1 MATVVQQTQLH
12 TRTRTSRVP
21 SSANSRPL
29 RAAAAVA
36 VAAAAFARPVRSL
49 ARPKTEA
56 LEIPPSAAPAESN
69 AGSGLNVVGPAS
81 LSLFLTN
88 IKLLDLDH
96 LPDWPEISAET
107 FAASGTT
114 LQDQKRRV
122 QCVEWALY
130 QLFVIWDPDEAANKL
145 KPFYP
150 PVDQLQSVNLRAAL
164 VRALEQAKKNGDLG
178 RDTIIRKTMLDE
190 CKGERLEEVLAFFST
205 AVLKK
210 VVSGSLAASRG
221 YITPAIELAFEN
233 KGYLSEKSHLIAL
246 SMAHKASIRQLLQ
259 RKELARVRFK
269 DFAVVMDEKED
280 DIISRREVLEMKEMD
295 GGGQAVSDN
304 ARAEMRR
311 TVHHNWSGSEAWM
324 ETLLSG
330 DPKHGGLLATKF
342 DRVWRRAQK
351 GRLDELDT
359 NDVGLLEQL
368 DNRVKMQRDRL
379 RKWDAFRRNTFGE
392 ARPMP
397 AKPRTTAAKAKGI
410 DLGFTA
416 HLDLHTGRRN
426 KSTRV
431 PLFQHAPQMSDD
443 YAALV
448 SDLKY
453 DLGKIATKEVDIA
466 SLVRKRTPKNFPGR
480 STYDLTQIDD
490 SPLATPPSILPQRKP
505 SGYDTPTRRRSPEE
519 SKPVA
524 KHKTNSPPRLSPT
537 TEFANGSTSPGKNN
551 LTPSPVKRTKPRH
564 TLSLAER
571 TRLSMSRKKSL
582 CFEDEELDPPTPIT
596 PVTTKPAEPDYSEDL
611 ASRTRRSMAGFEKAQ
626 QKAQMERRRSLR
638 RGKMPP
644 RKDGSYFPRVDEEEI
659 NETTLLLEQLA
670 EEEDVE
676 AVFRSRPKVGQSLQ
690 PSPTREE
697 WADIPEYNGSLVSM
711 AYNHYGGTQGRGQSR
726 GRYRSANGA
735 SAPHNPY
742 GAPPGYG
749 YPGQAPGMAAPPG
762 LGPPPGMSPAPGMA
776 PPPGIQ
782 QANVPQANRP
792 SGLPAFQAPT
802 NMPNINFNAPVIRLG
817 TGASA
822 GGGRSDD
829 RPAQSGGRAGLGMER
844 GSEQGR
850 NAARETMQTLLPPTS
865 EEKLRTIFL
874 HQIPEGLGGDE
885 GTKKLLGAVGK
896 LKRWDPSDSVSEDRK
911 GTKFG
916 FALFEDID
924 SVATA
929 VKLLTEEEVQIPIK
943 KQPSS
948 SDPPADDSF
957 DDVEKTKLQVVVDP
971 TSLSYLETY
980 KENKGDDASLEQR
993 IEQARAALKSVLREL
1008 FYPPV
1013 VETTDVNGDV
1023 AMGNTEAEE
1032 NVEVVNIPL
1041 AQEDELADIPPEMR
1055 EVVAGEIAAFRERS
1069 NQRDME
1075 RLQREEELEENERRR
1090 NGAAR
1095 SRLASP
1101 PRNSNNVPLGPRG
1114 VSVPNAPSGPK
1125 GQNGPNRV
1133 AFVNGGVNNADG
1145 STRREDEDTDASDD
1159 ELWRRREA
1167 ERKAEEDKMYAEAE
1181 RKWVNRER
1189 SRQAALERE
1198 REREKH
1204 DIESLERRKQEQ
1216 LEREKT
1222 WDDEREATRKTHN
1235 YYRDHGGWA
1244 RKRQSDRAEEEAR
1257 DEADRQAEKVERN
1270 REQARLEQ
1278 ARGMADSF
1286 LDQQAREM
1294 EQREAAAAA
1303 AAPQPFKLSLG
1314 AAAQRAQ
1321 ASRAAPQRR
1330 TIAEVEGLLDD
1341 EEVESTKR
1349 QLIPIQLDASS
1360 GAAGMTEEEI
1370 SQAVR
1375 ALAQEIPSEKDGL
1388 WAWEVKWD
1396 FMDDTVVRDKLR
1408 PFVEKKIVEYLGVQE
1423 EMLVE
1428 AVEEHLRK
1436 HGTAG
1441 ALVEELEGALDDEAE
1456 DLVKKLWRMLI
1467 FFTECEKRGLPA

>member
-49 ARPKTEA
+49 ARPKAET

-351 GRLDELDT
+351 GRLEELDKS
-359 NDVGLLEQL
+359 DVGLLEQL

-397 AKPRTTAAKAKGI
+397 AKPRAAAAKAKGI

-431 PLFQHAPQMSDD
+431 ALFQHAPQMSDD

-519 SKPVA
+519 PKPVT

-537 TEFANGSTSPGKNN
+537 KEFANGSTSPGKNN

-924 SVATA
+924 S
-929 VKLLTEEEVQIPIK
+929 
-943 KQPSS
+943 
-948 SDPPADDSF
+948 
-957 DDVEKTKLQVVVDP
+957 
-971 TSLSYLETY
+971 
-980 KENKGDDASLEQR
+980 R

-1013 VETTDVNGDV
+1013 VETADVNGDV
-1023 AMGNTEAEE
+1023 AMGNTETEE

-1145 STRREDEDTDASDD
+1145 SMRREDEDTDASDD

-1222 WDDEREATRKTHN
+1222 WDDEREAARKTHN

>member
-1 MATVVQQTQLH
+1 
-12 TRTRTSRVP
+12 
-21 SSANSRPL
+21 
-29 RAAAAVA
+29 
-36 VAAAAFARPVRSL
+36 
-49 ARPKTEA
+49 
-56 LEIPPSAAPAESN
+56 
-69 AGSGLNVVGPAS
+69 
-81 LSLFLTN
+81 
-88 IKLLDLDH
+88 
-96 LPDWPEISAET
+96 
-107 FAASGTT
+107 
-114 LQDQKRRV
+114 
-122 QCVEWALY
+122 
-130 QLFVIWDPDEAANKL
+130 
-145 KPFYP
+145 
-150 PVDQLQSVNLRAAL
+150 
-164 VRALEQAKKNGDLG
+164 
-178 RDTIIRKTMLDE
+178 
-190 CKGERLEEVLAFFST
+190 
-205 AVLKK
+205 
-210 VVSGSLAASRG
+210 
-221 YITPAIELAFEN
+221 
-233 KGYLSEKSHLIAL
+233 
-246 SMAHKASIRQLLQ
+246 
-259 RKELARVRFK
+259 
-269 DFAVVMDEKED
+269 
-280 DIISRREVLEMKEMD
+280 
-295 GGGQAVSDN
+295 
-304 ARAEMRR
+304 
-311 TVHHNWSGSEAWM
+311 
-324 ETLLSG
+324 
-330 DPKHGGLLATKF
+330 
-342 DRVWRRAQK
+342 
-351 GRLDELDT
+351 
-359 NDVGLLEQL
+359 
-368 DNRVKMQRDRL
+368 
-379 RKWDAFRRNTFGE
+379 
-392 ARPMP
+392 
-397 AKPRTTAAKAKGI
+397 
-410 DLGFTA
+410 
-416 HLDLHTGRRN
+416 
-426 KSTRV
+426 
-431 PLFQHAPQMSDD
+431 
-443 YAALV
+443 
-448 SDLKY
+448 
-453 DLGKIATKEVDIA
+453 
-466 SLVRKRTPKNFPGR
+466 
-480 STYDLTQIDD
+480 
-490 SPLATPPSILPQRKP
+490 
-505 SGYDTPTRRRSPEE
+505 
-519 SKPVA
+519 
-524 KHKTNSPPRLSPT
+524 
-537 TEFANGSTSPGKNN
+537 
-551 LTPSPVKRTKPRH
+551 
-564 TLSLAER
+564 
-571 TRLSMSRKKSL
+571 
-582 CFEDEELDPPTPIT
+582 
-596 PVTTKPAEPDYSEDL
+596 
-611 ASRTRRSMAGFEKAQ
+611 
-626 QKAQMERRRSLR
+626 
-638 RGKMPP
+638 
-644 RKDGSYFPRVDEEEI
+644 
-659 NETTLLLEQLA
+659 
-670 EEEDVE
+670 
-676 AVFRSRPKVGQSLQ
+676 
-690 PSPTREE
+690 
-697 WADIPEYNGSLVSM
+697 M
-711 AYNHYGGTQGRGQSR
+711 AYNHYG
-726 GRYRSANGA
+726 
-735 SAPHNPY
+735 APHNPY

-749 YPGQAPGMAAPPG
+749 YPGAAPGVAAPPG
-762 LGPPPGMSPAPGMA
+762 LGMHDLLQACPLLREW

-850 NAARETMQTLLPPTS
+850 MAARETMQTLLPPTS

-924 SVATA
+924 SVAAA
-929 VKLLTEEEVQIPIK
+929 VKLLTEEEVQIPTK
-943 KQPSS
+943 KQSSS
-948 SDPPADDSF
+948 SDPPADDNY

-993 IEQARAALKSVLREL
+993 IEQARAALKLV
-1008 FYPPV
+1008 
-1013 VETTDVNGDV
+1013 TADANGDV
-1023 AMGNTEAEE
+1023 AMGNTDTEE

-1075 RLQREEELEENERRR
+1075 RLQREEELEEVERRR
-1090 NGAAR
+1090 NGAGR

-1114 VSVPNAPSGPK
+1114 VSVPNAPAGPK
-1125 GQNGPNRV
+1125 GQNGPNRGV

-1204 DIESLERRKQEQ
+1204 DIESLERRKEEQ

-1222 WDDEREATRKTHN
+1222 WEDEREATRKTHI

-1244 RKRQSDRAEEEAR
+1244 RKRTSDRAEEEAR

-1278 ARGMADSF
+1278 ARGLADSF

-1360 GAAGMTEEEI
+1360 GAAGMSEEEI

-1375 ALAQEIPSEKDGL
+1375 ALAQEIPSEKEGL

-1396 FMDDTVVRDKLR
+1396 FMDDAVVRDKLR

>member
-145 KPFYP
+145 KPYYP

-397 AKPRTTAAKAKGI
+397 AKPRATAAKAKGI

-431 PLFQHAPQMSDD
+431 ALFQHAPQMSDD

-466 SLVRKRTPKNFPGR
+466 SLVRKRTPVKQDRRDRRLLSTSSFEGGDDDEISDLEDAESAFRADSSVTSFSSLQDKFTAPARTVRPVISRPSLSQLSGGLDTVWSSNQKNFPGR

-490 SPLATPPSILPQRKP
+490 SPLATPPYILPQRKP

-519 SKPVA
+519 PKPVA

-537 TEFANGSTSPGKNN
+537 KEFTNGSTSPGKNN

-697 WADIPEYNGSLVSM
+697 WADIPEYNGVSM
-711 AYNHYGGTQGRGQSR
+711 
-726 GRYRSANGA
+726 
-735 SAPHNPY
+735 
-742 GAPPGYG
+742 
-749 YPGQAPGMAAPPG
+749 
-762 LGPPPGMSPAPGMA
+762 
-776 PPPGIQ
+776 
-782 QANVPQANRP
+782 
-792 SGLPAFQAPT
+792 
-802 NMPNINFNAPVIRLG
+802 
-817 TGASA
+817 
-822 GGGRSDD
+822 
-829 RPAQSGGRAGLGMER
+829 
-844 GSEQGR
+844 
-850 NAARETMQTLLPPTS
+850 
-865 EEKLRTIFL
+865 K
-874 HQIPEGLGGDE
+874 
-885 GTKKLLGAVGK
+885 
-896 LKRWDPSDSVSEDRK
+896 
-911 GTKFG
+911 
-916 FALFEDID
+916 
-924 SVATA
+924 
-929 VKLLTEEEVQIPIK
+929 
-943 KQPSS
+943 
-948 SDPPADDSF
+948 
-957 DDVEKTKLQVVVDP
+957 
-971 TSLSYLETY
+971 
-980 KENKGDDASLEQR
+980 
-993 IEQARAALKSVLREL
+993 
-1008 FYPPV
+1008 
-1013 VETTDVNGDV
+1013 
-1023 AMGNTEAEE
+1023 
-1032 NVEVVNIPL
+1032 
-1041 AQEDELADIPPEMR
+1041 
-1055 EVVAGEIAAFRERS
+1055 
-1069 NQRDME
+1069 
-1075 RLQREEELEENERRR
+1075 
-1090 NGAAR
+1090 
-1095 SRLASP
+1095 
-1101 PRNSNNVPLGPRG
+1101 
-1114 VSVPNAPSGPK
+1114 
-1125 GQNGPNRV
+1125 
-1133 AFVNGGVNNADG
+1133 
-1145 STRREDEDTDASDD
+1145 
-1159 ELWRRREA
+1159 
-1167 ERKAEEDKMYAEAE
+1167 
-1181 RKWVNRER
+1181 
-1189 SRQAALERE
+1189 
-1198 REREKH
+1198 
-1204 DIESLERRKQEQ
+1204 
-1216 LEREKT
+1216 
-1222 WDDEREATRKTHN
+1222 
-1235 YYRDHGGWA
+1235 
-1244 RKRQSDRAEEEAR
+1244 
-1257 DEADRQAEKVERN
+1257 
-1270 REQARLEQ
+1270 
-1278 ARGMADSF
+1278 
-1286 LDQQAREM
+1286 
-1294 EQREAAAAA
+1294 
-1303 AAPQPFKLSLG
+1303 
-1314 AAAQRAQ
+1314 
-1321 ASRAAPQRR
+1321 
-1330 TIAEVEGLLDD
+1330 
-1341 EEVESTKR
+1341 
-1349 QLIPIQLDASS
+1349 
-1360 GAAGMTEEEI
+1360 
-1370 SQAVR
+1370 
-1375 ALAQEIPSEKDGL
+1375 
-1388 WAWEVKWD
+1388 
-1396 FMDDTVVRDKLR
+1396 
-1408 PFVEKKIVEYLGVQE
+1408 
-1423 EMLVE
+1423 
-1428 AVEEHLRK
+1428 
-1436 HGTAG
+1436 
-1441 ALVEELEGALDDEAE
+1441 
-1456 DLVKKLWRMLI
+1456 
-1467 FFTECEKRGLPA
+1467 

>member
-12 TRTRTSRVP
+12 TRTR
-21 SSANSRPL
+21 
-29 RAAAAVA
+29 
-36 VAAAAFARPVRSL
+36 
-49 ARPKTEA
+49 
-56 LEIPPSAAPAESN
+56 
-69 AGSGLNVVGPAS
+69 LNVAGPAS

-88 IKLLDLDH
+88 LKLLDLDQ

-145 KPFYP
+145 KPYYP

-397 AKPRTTAAKAKGI
+397 AKPRATAAKAKGI

-431 PLFQHAPQMSDD
+431 ALFQHAPQMSDD

-519 SKPVA
+519 PKPVA

-537 TEFANGSTSPGKNN
+537 KEFANGSTSPGKDN

-697 WADIPEYNGSLVSM
+697 WADIPEYNGDLHAAALRKQSRLPSRLNASREPCNLRLLHLEICLVSM

-924 SVATA
+924 S
-929 VKLLTEEEVQIPIK
+929 
-943 KQPSS
+943 
-948 SDPPADDSF
+948 
-957 DDVEKTKLQVVVDP
+957 
-971 TSLSYLETY
+971 
-980 KENKGDDASLEQR
+980 R

-1013 VETTDVNGDV
+1013 VETADVNGDV
-1023 AMGNTEAEE
+1023 AMGNTDAEE

-1145 STRREDEDTDASDD
+1145 SMRREDEDTDASDD

>member
-1 MATVVQQTQLH
+1 M
-12 TRTRTSRVP
+12 P
-21 SSANSRPL
+21 
-29 RAAAAVA
+29 
-36 VAAAAFARPVRSL
+36 
-49 ARPKTEA
+49 
-56 LEIPPSAAPAESN
+56 
-69 AGSGLNVVGPAS
+69 GPAS

-88 IKLLDLDH
+88 LKLLDLDQ
-96 LPDWPEISAET
+96 LPDWPDITAET

-130 QLFVIWDPDEAANKL
+130 QLFVIWDPEEAANKL

-150 PVDQLQSVNLRAAL
+150 PADQLQSVNLRAAL

-210 VVSGSLAASRG
+210 VVSDSLAASRG
-221 YITPAIELAFEN
+221 YVTPVVELAFEN
-233 KGYLSEKSHLIAL
+233 KGYKSEKSHLIAL

-259 RKELARVRFK
+259 RKEAARARFQG
-269 DFAVVMDEKED
+269 FAKVLDDKED
-280 DIISRREVLEMKEMD
+280 DIIRRREALEIKEMD

-311 TVHHNWSGSEAWM
+311 TVRHNWSGSEAWM
-324 ETLLSG
+324 EALLCG
-330 DPKHGGLLATKF
+330 DAKHGGLLATKF
-342 DRVWRRAQK
+342 DRVWRRAQQ

-359 NDVGLLEQL
+359 DDVGLLEQL
-368 DNRVKMQRDRL
+368 DSRVKMQRDRL
-379 RKWDAFRRNTFGE
+379 RKWDAFRRSTFGE
-392 ARPMP
+392 TRSTPT
-397 AKPRTTAAKAKGI
+397 KPRTSAAKTKGI
-410 DLGFTA
+410 DLGFSA
-416 HLDLHTGRRN
+416 HLDLHTGIRV
-426 KSTRV
+426 KPTRV
-431 PLFQHAPQMSDD
+431 ALFQHAPQMTDD

-453 DLGKIATKEVDIA
+453 ELGKITTKEVDIA
-466 SLVRKRTPKNFPGR
+466 PLIRKRTPKNFPGR
-480 STYDLTQIDD
+480 STYDLTQLDD
-490 SPLATPPSILPQRKP
+490 SPLAAPPSLSPQRKP
-505 SGYDTPTRRRSPEE
+505 SGYHTPTRRRSPEAP
-519 SKPVA
+519 KPA
-524 KHKTNSPPRLSPT
+524 ARQKALYSPPRVSPT
-537 TEFANGSTSPGKNN
+537 KESAAGADDMKGT
-551 LTPSPVKRTKPRH
+551 TPSPVKRTKPRH

-596 PVTTKPAEPDYSEDL
+596 PSTMPTITAVNPDYSEDL

-638 RGKMPP
+638 RAKVPP
-644 RKDGSYFPRVDEEEI
+644 RKEGSYFPRVDEDLS
-659 NETTLLLEQLA
+659 ETTQLLEQLA
-670 EEEDVE
+670 EESDVE
-676 AVFRSRPKVGQSLQ
+676 AVFRSRPKIGQSLQ
-690 PSPTREE
+690 PSPTRDD
-697 WADIPEYNGSLVSM
+697 WAAIPAYNGQLILASHL
-711 AYNHYGGTQGRGQSR
+711 AYRHSQTSDFSPKKLRTSKAGQPQQRRNSRQRHCLRADALQNQSGLPSRLNASREPCTLRLRLEIHRQPR

-735 SAPHNPY
+735 SAPHIPY

-749 YPGQAPGMAAPPG
+749 YPGAAPGLAAPPG
-762 LGPPPGMSPAPGMA
+762 LGEHLSLPLPLGPPSMMLTPGPSGPPPGMSPAPGMA

-792 SGLPAFQAPT
+792 SGLPPAFQAPT

-817 TGASA
+817 TGASG

-829 RPAQSGGRAGLGMER
+829 RPSQSGGRAGLGMER

-850 NAARETMQTLLPPTS
+850 MAARESMQTLLPPTND
-865 EEKLRTIFL
+865 EKLRTIFL
-874 HQIPEGLGGDE
+874 HQLPEGIGGDE
-885 GTKKLLGAVGK
+885 GTKKLLGAVGR
-896 LKRWDPSDSVSEDRK
+896 LKRWDAFDSVSEERK

-924 SVATA
+924 S
-929 VKLLTEEEVQIPIK
+929 
-943 KQPSS
+943 
-948 SDPPADDSF
+948 
-957 DDVEKTKLQVVVDP
+957 
-971 TSLSYLETY
+971 
-980 KENKGDDASLEQR
+980 R
-993 IEQARAALKSVLREL
+993 IEQAREALKLVIREL
-1008 FYPPV
+1008 FRPPV
-1013 VETTDVNGDV
+1013 VETADANGDV
-1023 AMGNTEAEE
+1023 AMGNAVDTEE

-1041 AQEDELADIPPEMR
+1041 AQEDELADIPPDMR

-1075 RLQREEELEENERRR
+1075 RLQREEELEESERRR
-1090 NGAAR
+1090 NGPGR

-1114 VSVPNAPSGPK
+1114 VSVPNAPAGPK
-1125 GQNGPNRV
+1125 GQNGPNRGV
-1133 AFVNGGVNNADG
+1133 SFVNGGVNNADG
-1145 STRREDEDTDASDD
+1145 TLRREDEDTDASDE

-1198 REREKH
+1198 RERERH
-1204 DIESLERRKQEQ
+1204 DQENFERRKQEQ
-1216 LEREKT
+1216 LDREVG
-1222 WDDEREATRKTHN
+1222 WDDDREAARKTHI
-1235 YYRDHGGWA
+1235 YYRDHAAWA
-1244 RKRQSDRAEEEAR
+1244 RKRTAERIEEEAR
-1257 DEADRQAEKVERN
+1257 DEADRQAERIEQS

-1286 LDQQAREM
+1286 LDQQAQEM

-1314 AAAQRAQ
+1314 AAVQRAQ

-1349 QLIPIQLDASS
+1349 QLVPIQMDASS

-1375 ALAQEIPSEKDGL
+1375 ALAQEIPSEKEGL
-1388 WAWEVKWD
+1388 WAWEVKWE
-1396 FMDDTVVRDKLR
+1396 FMDDAVVRDKLR

-1441 ALVEELEGALDDEAE
+1441 ELVEELEGALDDEAE

-1467 FFTECEKRGLPA
+1467 FFTESEKRGLPA

>member
-69 AGSGLNVVGPAS
+69 ASSGLNVAGPAS

-88 IKLLDLDH
+88 IKLLDLDQF
-96 LPDWPEISAET
+96 PDWPEISAET

-210 VVSGSLAASRG
+210 VVSDSLAASRG

-233 KGYLSEKSHLIAL
+233 KGYKSEKSHLIAL

-269 DFAVVMDEKED
+269 EFAVVLDEKED
-280 DIISRREVLEMKEMD
+280 DVISRREVLEMKEMD

-351 GRLDELDT
+351 GRLDQLDT

-397 AKPRTTAAKAKGI
+397 AKPRATAAKAKGI

-416 HLDLHTGRRN
+416 HLDLHTGRRT

-431 PLFQHAPQMSDD
+431 ALFQQAPQMTDD

-466 SLVRKRTPKNFPGR
+466 SLARKRTPRNFPGR

-519 SKPVA
+519 PKPVA
-524 KHKTNSPPRLSPT
+524 EHKTNSPPRLSPT
-537 TEFANGSTSPGKNN
+537 KEFADGSTSPGKNS
-551 LTPSPVKRTKPRH
+551 TPSPAKRTKPRH

-596 PVTTKPAEPDYSEDL
+596 PVTTKPTEPDYSEDL
-611 ASRTRRSMAGFEKAQ
+611 ASRTRRSMAGFDKAQ
-626 QKAQMERRRSLR
+626 QRAQMERRRSLR
-638 RGKMPP
+638 RAKMPP
-644 RKDGSYFPRVDEEEI
+644 RKETSYFPRVDEEEI

-697 WADIPEYNGSLVSM
+697 WADIPEWNGSLVSM

-726 GRYRSANGA
+726 RYRSANGA

-749 YPGQAPGMAAPPG
+749 YPGAAPGMAAPPG

-850 NAARETMQTLLPPTS
+850 MAARETMQTLLPPTS

-885 GTKKLLGAVGK
+885 GTKRLLGAVGK
-896 LKRWDPSDSVSEDRK
+896 LKRWDPSGSVSEDRK

-916 FALFEDID
+916 FALFEDVD
-924 SVATA
+924 S
-929 VKLLTEEEVQIPIK
+929 
-943 KQPSS
+943 
-948 SDPPADDSF
+948 
-957 DDVEKTKLQVVVDP
+957 
-971 TSLSYLETY
+971 
-980 KENKGDDASLEQR
+980 R
-993 IEQARAALKSVLREL
+993 IEQARAALKSVIREL

-1023 AMGNTEAEE
+1023 AMGNTDTEE

-1114 VSVPNAPSGPK
+1114 VSVPNAPVGPK
-1125 GQNGPNRV
+1125 GQNGPNRGV

-1159 ELWRRREA
+1159 ELWRRREV
-1167 ERKAEEDKMYAEAE
+1167 ERKAEDDKMYAEAE

-1244 RKRQSDRAEEEAR
+1244 RKRTSDRADEEAR
-1257 DEADRQAEKVERN
+1257 DGADRQAEKVERN

-1294 EQREAAAAA
+1294 EQREAAAAAAAA

-1375 ALAQEIPSEKDGL
+1375 ALAQEIPSEKEGL

>member
-1 MATVVQQTQLH
+1 
-12 TRTRTSRVP
+12 
-21 SSANSRPL
+21 
-29 RAAAAVA
+29 
-36 VAAAAFARPVRSL
+36 
-49 ARPKTEA
+49 
-56 LEIPPSAAPAESN
+56 
-69 AGSGLNVVGPAS
+69 PAS

-88 IKLLDLDH
+88 IKLLDLDQ

-164 VRALEQAKKNGDLG
+164 VRSLEQAKKNGDLG

-210 VVSGSLAASRG
+210 VVSDSLAANRG

-233 KGYLSEKSHLIAL
+233 KGYKSEKSHLIAL

-259 RKELARVRFK
+259 RKEAARARFR
-269 DFAVVMDEKED
+269 DFAAVLDDKED
-280 DIISRREVLEMKEMD
+280 DIISRREALEIKEMD

-324 ETLLSG
+324 ETLLCG

-351 GRLDELDT
+351 GRLGELDT
-359 NDVGLLEQL
+359 NDLGLLEQL
-368 DNRVKMQRDRL
+368 DSRVKMQRDRL

-392 ARPMP
+392 ARPLP
-397 AKPRTTAAKAKGI
+397 VKPRTSTAKAKGI

-416 HLDLHTGRRN
+416 HLDLQTGRRI
-426 KSTRV
+426 KSARAA
-431 PLFQHAPQMSDD
+431 LFQHAPQMTDD
-443 YAALV
+443 YAAIV

-453 DLGKIATKEVDIA
+453 DLGKLATKEVDITP
-466 SLVRKRTPKNFPGR
+466 LIRKRTPRNFPGR

-490 SPLATPPSILPQRKP
+490 SPLATPPSILPLRKP
-505 SGYDTPTRRRSPEE
+505 SGYDTPTRRRSPEAP
-519 SKPVA
+519 KPVA
-524 KHKTNSPPRLSPT
+524 RHKTTHSPPQRSPT
-537 TEFANGSTSPGKNN
+537 KEFTNGSTSPTKNSS
-551 LTPSPVKRTKPRH
+551 PSPVKRTKPRH

-596 PVTTKPAEPDYSEDL
+596 PDTTKPAEPDYSEDL

-626 QKAQMERRRSLR
+626 QKAQIERRRSLR
-638 RGKMPP
+638 RAKMPP
-644 RKDGSYFPRVDEEEI
+644 RKEGYFPRVDEEEL

-697 WADIPEYNGSLVSM
+697 WDDIPDRDSHLCISNHDKKNLRSSTFPRPEPEILPRGCLHVAALRKQSRLPSRLNASREPCNLRLLHLEICSLVSM
-711 AYNHYGGTQGRGQSR
+711 AYNHYGGTHGRGQPR
-726 GRYRSANGA
+726 GQYRSANGA

-749 YPGQAPGMAAPPG
+749 YPGAAPGMAAPPG
-762 LGPPPGMSPAPGMA
+762 LGMHVLSVSLYPRPATDKMLTVCLSLSVGPPPGMSPAPGMA

-850 NAARETMQTLLPPTS
+850 MAARETMQTLLPPTS

-924 SVATA
+924 S
-929 VKLLTEEEVQIPIK
+929 
-943 KQPSS
+943 
-948 SDPPADDSF
+948 
-957 DDVEKTKLQVVVDP
+957 
-971 TSLSYLETY
+971 
-980 KENKGDDASLEQR
+980 R
-993 IEQARAALKSVLREL
+993 IEQARAALKLVVREL

-1013 VETTDVNGDV
+1013 VETADANGDV
-1023 AMGNTEAEE
+1023 AMGNTDTEE

-1075 RLQREEELEENERRR
+1075 RLQREEELEEVERRR

-1114 VSVPNAPSGPK
+1114 VSVPNAPAGPK
-1125 GQNGPNRV
+1125 GQNGPNRGV

-1204 DIESLERRKQEQ
+1204 DIESLERRKEEQ

-1222 WDDEREATRKTHN
+1222 WEDEREATRKTHI

-1244 RKRQSDRAEEEAR
+1244 RKRTSDRAEEEAR

-1278 ARGMADSF
+1278 ARGLADSF

-1360 GAAGMTEEEI
+1360 GAAGMSEEEI

-1375 ALAQEIPSEKDGL
+1375 ALAQEIPSEKEGL

-1396 FMDDTVVRDKLR
+1396 FMDDAVVRDKLR

>member
-21 SSANSRPL
+21 SSTTRPL

-49 ARPKTEA
+49 ARPKVEA
-56 LEIPPSAAPAESN
+56 PEIPPSASAASPADQN
-69 AGSGLNVVGPAS
+69 AGGGLAVAGPAS
-81 LSLFLTN
+81 LLLFLTN
-88 IKLLDLDH
+88 IKLLDLDQ
-96 LPDWPEISAET
+96 LPDWPEITAET

-210 VVSGSLAASRG
+210 VVSDSLATNHS

-233 KGYLSEKSHLIAL
+233 KGYKSEKSHLIAL
-246 SMAHKASIRQLLQ
+246 SMAHKASIRRLMQ
-259 RKELARVRFK
+259 RKEVARVRFR
-269 DFAVVMDEKED
+269 DFAAVLDDKED
-280 DIISRREVLEMKEMD
+280 DLVSRREALEIKEMD
-295 GGGQAVSDN
+295 GAGQGVSDN

-311 TVHHNWSGSEAWM
+311 VVHHNWSGSEAWM

-359 NDVGLLEQL
+359 DDVGLLEQL
-368 DNRVKMQRDRL
+368 DSRVKMQRDRL

-392 ARPMP
+392 ARPTP
-397 AKPRTTAAKAKGI
+397 AKPRGSAAKAKGI
-410 DLGFTA
+410 DLGFAA
-416 HLDLHTGRRN
+416 HMDLHTGRRI

-431 PLFQHAPQMSDD
+431 ALFQHAPQMTDD

-453 DLGKIATKEVDIA
+453 DLGKIATKEVDIT
-466 SLVRKRTPKNFPGR
+466 SLTRKRTPKNFPGR

-490 SPLATPPSILPQRKP
+490 SPDATPPSVPPLRKS
-505 SGYDTPTRRRSPEE
+505 SGYDTPTRRRSPEAP
-519 SKPVA
+519 KPA
-524 KHKTNSPPRLSPT
+524 ARHKTSHSPPQLSPT
-537 TEFANGSTSPGKNN
+537 KEFADGSTSPSKNQ
-551 LTPSPVKRTKPRH
+551 TPSPVKRTKPRH

-582 CFEDEELDPPTPIT
+582 CFEDDELDPPTPIT
-596 PVTTKPAEPDYSEDL
+596 PATTTTTTTIKPAEPDYSEDL
-611 ASRTRRSMAGFEKAQ
+611 ASRTRRSMAGFEQAQ
-626 QKAQMERRRSLR
+626 QKAQMERRRSQR
-638 RGKMPP
+638 RAKMPP
-644 RKDGSYFPRVDEEEI
+644 RKETSYFPRVDEEEL

-676 AVFRSRPKVGQSLQ
+676 AVFRSRPKIGQSLQ

-697 WADIPEYNGSLVSM
+697 WGDIAEYNGSLVSM
-711 AYNHYGGTQGRGQSR
+711 AYNHYGGTHGQPRGP
-726 GRYRSANGA
+726 YRSANGA

-749 YPGQAPGMAAPPG
+749 YPGAAPGMAAPPG

-850 NAARETMQTLLPPTS
+850 MAARETMQTLLPPTS

-896 LKRWDPSDSVSEDRK
+896 LKRWDPSNSVSEDRK

-916 FALFEDID
+916 FALFEDLD
-924 SVATA
+924 S
-929 VKLLTEEEVQIPIK
+929 
-943 KQPSS
+943 
-948 SDPPADDSF
+948 
-957 DDVEKTKLQVVVDP
+957 
-971 TSLSYLETY
+971 
-980 KENKGDDASLEQR
+980 R
-993 IEQARAALKSVLREL
+993 IEQARAALKLVIREL

-1013 VETTDVNGDV
+1013 VETADANGDV
-1023 AMGNTEAEE
+1023 AMGNTDAEE

-1075 RLQREEELEENERRR
+1075 RMQREEELEEVERRR
-1090 NGAAR
+1090 NNTAR

-1114 VSVPNAPSGPK
+1114 VSVPNAPAGPK
-1125 GQNGPNRV
+1125 GQNGSNRV
-1133 AFVNGGVNNADG
+1133 AFVNGGVTNTDG
-1145 STRREDEDTDASDD
+1145 STRREDDDTDASDE

-1167 ERKAEEDKMYAEAE
+1167 ERKAEDDKMYAEAE

-1204 DIESLERRKQEQ
+1204 DVESLERRREEQ

-1222 WDDEREATRKTHN
+1222 WEDEREATRKTHI

-1244 RKRQSDRAEEEAR
+1244 RKRTSDRAEEEAR

-1270 REQARLEQ
+1270 RELARLEQ

-1375 ALAQEIPSEKDGL
+1375 ALAQEIPSEKEGL

-1456 DLVKKLWRMLI
+1456 DLVKRLWRMLI

>member
-49 ARPKTEA
+49 ARPKPET

-69 AGSGLNVVGPAS
+69 ASSGLNVAGPAS

-88 IKLLDLDH
+88 IKLLDLDQ

-205 AVLKK
+205 VVLRK
-210 VVSGSLAASRG
+210 VVSDSLAASRG

-233 KGYLSEKSHLIAL
+233 KGHKTEKSHLFAL

-269 DFAVVMDEKED
+269 EFAVVMDEKED
-280 DIISRREVLEMKEMD
+280 DLISRREVLEMKEMD
-295 GGGQAVSDN
+295 GGGQSVSDN

-397 AKPRTTAAKAKGI
+397 AKPRATAAKAKGI

-416 HLDLHTGRRN
+416 HLDLHTGRRT

-431 PLFQHAPQMSDD
+431 ALFQQAPQMTDD

-480 STYDLTQIDD
+480 STYDLTQLDD

-519 SKPVA
+519 PKPVA

-537 TEFANGSTSPGKNN
+537 KEFADGSTSPGKN

-611 ASRTRRSMAGFEKAQ
+611 ASRTRRSMAGFDKAQ
-626 QKAQMERRRSLR
+626 QKAQMERRRSQR
-638 RGKMPP
+638 RAKMPP
-644 RKDGSYFPRVDEEEI
+644 RKETSYFPRVDEEEI

-697 WADIPEYNGSLVSM
+697 WADIPEWNGSLVSM
-711 AYNHYGGTQGRGQSR
+711 AYNHYGGTQGQGQSR
-726 GRYRSANGA
+726 RYRSANGA

-749 YPGQAPGMAAPPG
+749 YPGAAPGMAAPPG

-850 NAARETMQTLLPPTS
+850 MAARETMQTLLPPTS

-924 SVATA
+924 S
-929 VKLLTEEEVQIPIK
+929 
-943 KQPSS
+943 
-948 SDPPADDSF
+948 
-957 DDVEKTKLQVVVDP
+957 
-971 TSLSYLETY
+971 
-980 KENKGDDASLEQR
+980 R
-993 IEQARAALKSVLREL
+993 IEQARAALKSVIREL

-1023 AMGNTEAEE
+1023 AMGNTDTEE

-1114 VSVPNAPSGPK
+1114 VSVPNAPVGPK

-1167 ERKAEEDKMYAEAE
+1167 ERKAEDDKMYAEAE

-1244 RKRQSDRAEEEAR
+1244 RKRTSDRAEEEAR

-1375 ALAQEIPSEKDGL
+1375 ALAQEIPSEKEGL

>member
-56 LEIPPSAAPAESN
+56 LEIPPS
-69 AGSGLNVVGPAS
+69 LNVVGPAS

-351 GRLDELDT
+351 GRLEELDKS
-359 NDVGLLEQL
+359 DVGLLEQL

-397 AKPRTTAAKAKGI
+397 AKPRATAAKAKGI

-431 PLFQHAPQMSDD
+431 AMFQHAPQMSDD

-453 DLGKIATKEVDIA
+453 DLGKIATKEIDIA

-519 SKPVA
+519 PKPVA

-537 TEFANGSTSPGKNN
+537 KEFANGSTSPGKNN

-924 SVATA
+924 S
-929 VKLLTEEEVQIPIK
+929 
-943 KQPSS
+943 
-948 SDPPADDSF
+948 
-957 DDVEKTKLQVVVDP
+957 
-971 TSLSYLETY
+971 
-980 KENKGDDASLEQR
+980 R

-1023 AMGNTEAEE
+1023 AMGNTDTEE

-1204 DIESLERRKQEQ
+1204 DIETLERRKQEQ

>member
-1 MATVVQQTQLH
+1 MATVVQQTQLL
-12 TRTRTSRVP
+12 TRTRASRVP
-21 SSANSRPL
+21 SSTARPL
-29 RAAAAVA
+29 RAAAAAA
-36 VAAAAFARPVRSL
+36 VAAAAFARP
-49 ARPKTEA
+49 P
-56 LEIPPSAAPAESN
+56 N
-69 AGSGLNVVGPAS
+69 AGGGIAAAGPAS

-88 IKLLDLDH
+88 IKLLSLDQ
-96 LPDWPEISAET
+96 LPDWPGISAET
-107 FAASGTT
+107 FAPSGTT

-130 QLFVIWDPDEAANKL
+130 QLFVIWDPDEAASKL

-150 PVDQLQSVNLRAAL
+150 PGDQLQSVNLRAAL

-210 VVSGSLAASRG
+210 VVSDSLATSRG
-221 YITPAIELAFEN
+221 YLSPAVELAFEN
-233 KGYLSEKSHLIAL
+233 KGYKSEKSHLIAL
-246 SMAHKASIRQLLQ
+246 SMAHKASIRQVLR
-259 RKELARVRFK
+259 RKEAAKARFK
-269 DFAVVMDEKED
+269 DLAHVLDDKED
-280 DIISRREVLEMKEMD
+280 DIIRRREALEIKEMD
-295 GGGQAVSDN
+295 GGGQTVSDN

-311 TVHHNWSGSEAWM
+311 AVHHNWAGSEAWM
-324 ETLLSG
+324 EALLCG
-330 DPKHGGLLATKF
+330 DPKHGGLLATGF

-351 GRLDELDT
+351 GRLNDLDT
-359 NDVGLLEQL
+359 DDVGLLEQL
-368 DNRVKMQRDRL
+368 DNRVKLQKERL
-379 RKWDAFRRNTFGE
+379 HRWDAFRRNTFGE
-392 ARPMP
+392 AAP
-397 AKPRTTAAKAKGI
+397 ATSKPRTSSAKTKGI
-410 DLGFTA
+410 DLGFSA
-416 HLDLHTGRRN
+416 HLDLHTVRRV
-426 KSTRV
+426 KPTRAA
-431 PLFQHAPQMSDD
+431 LFHHAPQMTDD

-453 DLGKIATKEVDIA
+453 DLGKIATKEVNIA
-466 SLVRKRTPKNFPGR
+466 SLTRKRTPRNFPGR

-490 SPLATPPSILPQRKP
+490 SPLATPPSHTKKP
-505 SGYDTPTRRRSPEE
+505 SGYDTPTHRRSPERT
-519 SKPVA
+519 KPMSGQKA
-524 KHKTNSPPRLSPT
+524 PHSPPQLSSIKGP
-537 TEFANGSTSPGKNN
+537 EDDDLDPMKGK
-551 LTPSPVKRTKPRH
+551 TPAPMKRTKPRH

-582 CFEDEELDPPTPIT
+582 LFEDEELDPPTPIST
-596 PVTTKPAEPDYSEDL
+596 APKSTDIKAPEPDYSEDL

-626 QKAQMERRRSLR
+626 QKAQLERRRSLR
-638 RGKMPP
+638 RSKMPQ
-644 RKDGSYFPRVDEEEI
+644 RKEGGYFPTVEEDLSEATI
-659 NETTLLLEQLA
+659 LLEQLA
-670 EEEDVE
+670 EEADVE

-697 WADIPEYNGSLVSM
+697 WGDIPESQHPSPGKKAGYLEPAERKFLLRGYSHSVTM
-711 AYNHYGGTQGRGQSR
+711 AYNPYGGTQHRGQPYA
-726 GRYRSANGA
+726 RYASANRV

-749 YPGQAPGMAAPPG
+749 YPGAAPGMAAPPG

-776 PPPGIQ
+776 PPPGFQ

-792 SGLPAFQAPT
+792 SGLPPFQAPT

-822 GGGRSDD
+822 GGGGRSDD

-844 GSEQGR
+844 GSDQGR
-850 NAARETMQTLLPPTS
+850 MAARESMQTLLPPTS
-865 EEKLRTIFL
+865 DEKLRTIFL

-896 LKRWDPSDSVSEDRK
+896 LRRWDPSDSTSEERK

-916 FALFEDID
+916 FALYEDFD
-924 SVATA
+924 SLAA
-929 VKLLTEEEVQIPIK
+929 
-943 KQPSS
+943 
-948 SDPPADDSF
+948 A
-957 DDVEKTKLQVVVDP
+957 
-971 TSLSYLETY
+971 
-980 KENKGDDASLEQR
+980 R
-993 IEQARAALKSVLREL
+993 IESARTALKQVIREL

-1013 VETTDVNGDV
+1013 VETADTNGDV
-1023 AMGNTEAEE
+1023 AMGNTETEE

-1075 RLQREEELEENERRR
+1075 RLQREEELEEMERRR
-1090 NGAAR
+1090 NGAGR

-1125 GQNGPNRV
+1125 GQGGSNRV
-1133 AFVNGGVNNADG
+1133 AFVNGGMNNSDL
-1145 STRREDEDTDASDD
+1145 SIRRDDEDTDASDE
-1159 ELWRRREA
+1159 ELWRRYTA
-1167 ERKAEEDKMYAEAE
+1167 ERKAEDDKIYAEAE

-1198 REREKH
+1198 RERERH
-1204 DIESLERRKQEQ
+1204 DIENLERRKQEQ
-1216 LEREKT
+1216 LEREKS
-1222 WDDEREATRKTHN
+1222 WDDEREATRKSHI
-1235 YYRDHGGWA
+1235 YYRDRAGWA
-1244 RKRQSDRAEEEAR
+1244 RKRNSDRAEEEAR

-1270 REQARLEQ
+1270 REQARLEH
-1278 ARGMADSF
+1278 ARGMADDF

-1341 EEVESTKR
+1341 EEVESTRR
-1349 QLIPIQLDASS
+1349 QLIPIQLDTTS
-1360 GAAGMTEEEI
+1360 GAAGMSEEEI

-1396 FMDDTVVRDKLR
+1396 FMDDAVVRDKLR

>member
-56 LEIPPSAAPAESN
+56 AEIPPSAAPAESN
-69 AGSGLNVVGPAS
+69 AGSGLNVAGPAS

-88 IKLLDLDH
+88 IKLLDLDQ
-96 LPDWPEISAET
+96 LPDWPQISAET

-210 VVSGSLAASRG
+210 VVSDSLAASRG

-233 KGYLSEKSHLIAL
+233 KGYKSEKSHLIAL

-269 DFAVVMDEKED
+269 DFAVVLDEKED
-280 DIISRREVLEMKEMD
+280 DIVSRREVLEMKEMD

-397 AKPRTTAAKAKGI
+397 AKPRVAAAKAKGI
-410 DLGFTA
+410 DLGFNA
-416 HLDLHTGRRN
+416 HLDLHTGRRT

-431 PLFQHAPQMSDD
+431 ALFQHAPQMTDD

-466 SLVRKRTPKNFPGR
+466 SLVRKRTPRNFPGR

-505 SGYDTPTRRRSPEE
+505 SGYDTPTRPRSPEAP
-519 SKPVA
+519 KPVA
-524 KHKTNSPPRLSPT
+524 RHKTNSPPRLSPT
-537 TEFANGSTSPGKNN
+537 KELADGSTSPGKN

-596 PVTTKPAEPDYSEDL
+596 PVTTTKPAEPDYSEDL
-611 ASRTRRSMAGFEKAQ
+611 ASRTRRSMAGFDKAQ

-638 RGKMPP
+638 RAKMPP

-749 YPGQAPGMAAPPG
+749 YPGAAPGMAAPPG

-850 NAARETMQTLLPPTS
+850 MAARETMQTLLPPTS

-924 SVATA
+924 S
-929 VKLLTEEEVQIPIK
+929 
-943 KQPSS
+943 
-948 SDPPADDSF
+948 
-957 DDVEKTKLQVVVDP
+957 
-971 TSLSYLETY
+971 
-980 KENKGDDASLEQR
+980 R
-993 IEQARAALKSVLREL
+993 IEQARSALKSVIREL

-1023 AMGNTEAEE
+1023 AMGNTDTEE

-1114 VSVPNAPSGPK
+1114 VSVLNAPVGPK

-1167 ERKAEEDKMYAEAE
+1167 ERKAEDDKMYAEAE

-1244 RKRQSDRAEEEAR
+1244 RKRTSDRAEEEAR

-1375 ALAQEIPSEKDGL
+1375 ALAQEIPSEKEGL